1 MRAKVANHFHS
12 YKRKGWDDG
21 SLKRYVVD
29 SELIMRL
36 VDGAPFNAGARRN
49 DFADTRHTQ

>member
-1 MRAKVANHFHS
+1 MRAKVVNHFRSHN
-12 YKRKGWDDG
+12 RKGWADG
-21 SLKRYVVD
+21 SLKRYIAE

-49 DFADTRHTQ
+49 DFADTWRTQ